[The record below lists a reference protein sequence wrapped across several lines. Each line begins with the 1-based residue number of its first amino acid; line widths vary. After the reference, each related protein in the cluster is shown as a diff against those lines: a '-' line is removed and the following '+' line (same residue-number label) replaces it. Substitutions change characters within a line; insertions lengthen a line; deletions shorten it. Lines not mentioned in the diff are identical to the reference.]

1 MKYYITELHGN
12 DRKILSEHD
21 NLDDA
26 LCAGEKYFK
35 ELKCTI
41 SCIGANKED
50 GKLPNK
56 YKLYKTWF

>member
-26 LCAGEKYFK
+26 LYAGEKYFK
-35 ELKCTI
+35 ELRCTI
-41 SCIGANKED
+41 SCIGANTED